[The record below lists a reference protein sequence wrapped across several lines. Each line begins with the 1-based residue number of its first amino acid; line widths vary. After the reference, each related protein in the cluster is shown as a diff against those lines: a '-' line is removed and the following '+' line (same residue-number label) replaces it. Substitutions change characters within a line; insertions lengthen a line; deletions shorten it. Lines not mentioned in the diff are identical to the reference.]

1 MNQVQQELVFDLMFK
16 RISREKFI
24 ELFFVGG
31 DILEDYVCQQLEV
44 ALAVKDADGVECL
57 LILGFIF
64 ESLYRCP
71 DILSRLLVED
81 WHVCHEDI
89 ASALQELKY
98 PGAVDN
104 LFKAALAVYPYI
116 GSEYSLG
123 VKCIHALHDVGTE
136 SAKEKLRVLA
146 RAENPVLAERAGR
159 LLASMV

>member
-31 DILEDYVCQQLEV
+31 DIPEDYVCQQLEV

-89 ASALQELKY
+89 ASVHWQY
-98 PGAVDN
+98 
-104 LFKAALAVYPYI
+104 
-116 GSEYSLG
+116 
-123 VKCIHALHDVGTE
+123 LHDRH
-136 SAKEKLRVLA
+136 A
-146 RAENPVLAERAGR
+146 NP
-159 LLASMV
+159 